1 MLYLIFSMDEP
12 IIENNKS
19 KGSDSKDGKTEIS
32 LDSFNR
38 MILILGAILP
48 SITSILVTFITVT
61 GNLAEIWISNNH
73 TPDNIQLESNELEA
87 NDAINEITVLQNDL
101 NLYRERIEAGDLSGE
116 LSELKLEL
124 EFINLKIEKMQSDLG
139 PNNPLHLNLEKLKE
153 DSDELIYMIN
163 QQDTDLFAKP
173 LPVSILVWIVFSV
186 SIFFVSRVIFVGLFR
201 RKFKPSV
208 EN

>member
-1 MLYLIFSMDEP
+1 MDEP
-12 IIENNKS
+12 MLDNNKS
-19 KGSDSKDGKTEIS
+19 EGSSSKDGKTEIS

-61 GNLAEIWISNNH
+61 GNLVEIWISNSH
-73 TPDNIQLESNELEA
+73 TPDNIKSESNKLEA

-139 PNNPLHLNLEKLKE
+139 PNNPLHLNLEELKE

-173 LPVSILVWIVFSV
+173 LPVSILAWIVFSV

>member
-1 MLYLIFSMDEP
+1 MDEP
-12 IIENNKS
+12 MLDNNKS
-19 KGSDSKDGKTEIS
+19 EGSSSKDGKTEIS

-61 GNLAEIWISNNH
+61 GNLVEIWISNSH
-73 TPDNIQLESNELEA
+73 TPDNIKSESNKLEA

-139 PNNPLHLNLEKLKE
+139 PNNPLHLNLEELKE

-173 LPVSILVWIVFSV
+173 LPVSILAWIVFS
-186 SIFFVSRVIFVGLFR
+186 VGLFR

>member
-1 MLYLIFSMDEP
+1 MLD
-12 IIENNKS
+12 NNKS
-19 KGSDSKDGKTEIS
+19 EGSSSKDGKTEIS

-61 GNLAEIWISNNH
+61 GNLVEIWISNSH
-73 TPDNIQLESNELEA
+73 TPDNIKSESNKLEA

-139 PNNPLHLNLEKLKE
+139 PNNPLHLNLEELKE

-173 LPVSILVWIVFSV
+173 LPVSILAWIVFSV

>member
-1 MLYLIFSMDEP
+1 MLD
-12 IIENNKS
+12 NNKS
-19 KGSDSKDGKTEIS
+19 EGSSSKDGKTEIS

-61 GNLAEIWISNNH
+61 GNLVEIWISNSH
-73 TPDNIQLESNELEA
+73 TPDNIKSESNKLEA

-139 PNNPLHLNLEKLKE
+139 PDNPLHLNLEELKE

-173 LPVSILVWIVFSV
+173 LPVSILAWIVFSV